1 MVEPQES
8 STRSKILSKQQ
19 NYASKILNEGKKLPE
34 EMVAV
39 AEQKL
44 SGFNSLKSEIDD
56 GMARAHQELDGVR
69 MKIRENILSNENTDG
84 LLTGKYDDYIKC
96 LEINYRDLELLLR
109 KDEATWTENLEITKR
124 DAKEIN
130 EELQALFAR

>member
-1 MVEPQES
+1 
-8 STRSKILSKQQ
+8 
-19 NYASKILNEGKKLPE
+19 
-34 EMVAV
+34 
-39 AEQKL
+39 
-44 SGFNSLKSEIDD
+44 
-56 GMARAHQELDGVR
+56 MARAHQELDGVR

-84 LLTGKYDDYIKC
+84 LLTGKYDDYFKC